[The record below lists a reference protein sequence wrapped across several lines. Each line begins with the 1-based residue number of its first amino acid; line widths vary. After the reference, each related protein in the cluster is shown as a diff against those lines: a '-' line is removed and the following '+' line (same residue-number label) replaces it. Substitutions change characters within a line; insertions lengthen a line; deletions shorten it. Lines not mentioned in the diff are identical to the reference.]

1 MIGLAI
7 IIVGIC
13 VMFGLFSYSYYLYR
27 ENRNDP
33 MLGVY
38 LPIAVFGGL
47 GLIFTG
53 VKLES

>member
-1 MIGLAI
+1 MLGLAI

-38 LPIAVFGGL
+38 LPIAIFGGL

-53 VKLES
+53 VKLE